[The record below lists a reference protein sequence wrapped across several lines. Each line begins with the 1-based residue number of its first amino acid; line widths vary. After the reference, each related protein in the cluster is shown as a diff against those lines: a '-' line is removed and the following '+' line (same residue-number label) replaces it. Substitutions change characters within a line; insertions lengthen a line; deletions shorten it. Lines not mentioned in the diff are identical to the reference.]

1 MPIFGVPMLQNAH
14 FFFSNCK
21 MPKTPYIF
29 FIWLFWVCFRYCKMP
44 IFAQNGHFATSVSVN
59 NNLQTALLLAGEGLI
74 FLNVWGLWPQ
84 TDSLGNGWHRPA
96 RLPRLPVGP
105 RRGSVRPSIVTP
117 GLGGH
122 TQRSLCVRN
131 VTNRL
136 MYSIKNHT
144 PNVHYVWGTWPHGE
158 HSIISLTV

>member
-44 IFAQNGHFATSVSVN
+44 IFAQNGHFAISVSVN
-59 NNLQTALLLAGEGLI
+59 IKLQNAL

-84 TDSLGNGWHRPA
+84 TDSLCNLMA
-96 RLPRLPVGP
+96 
-105 RRGSVRPSIVTP
+105 RRGSVRPSIVTRSRGSHP
-117 GLGGH
+117 TFAMCEVCDQSTDVFYKKPH
-122 TQRSLCVRN
+122 TQRL
-131 VTNRL
+131 L
-136 MYSIKNHT
+136 T
-144 PNVHYVWGTWPHGE
+144 PHFTL
-158 HSIISLTV
+158 IR